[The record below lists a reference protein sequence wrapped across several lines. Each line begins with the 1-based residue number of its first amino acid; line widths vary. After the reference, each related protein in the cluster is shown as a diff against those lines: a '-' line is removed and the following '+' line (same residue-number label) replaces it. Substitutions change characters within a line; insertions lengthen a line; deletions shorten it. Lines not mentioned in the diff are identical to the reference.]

1 MFGLIRQFVALDAS
15 SDGSGDAYYG
25 GSMYYGDGTVGG
37 AMATRTWCGY
47 RDCSPYEWR
56 REEFDYEKNMWS
68 VPDSLIPC
76 SCL

>member
-1 MFGLIRQFVALDAS
+1 MFGLIRQFAALEGS
-15 SDGSGDAYYG
+15 SDGNGDAYYG

-68 VPDSLIPC
+68 VAR
-76 SCL
+76 